1 MLQEAT
7 EEQAMAA
14 LDQLGITS
22 VHVAAATVDSSRFR
36 ELLAADP
43 ASGVK
48 RDKYGWT
55 PGHWATMANHAD
67 AVQRVL
73 AVAPGL
79 ADHMF
84 DSGGRI
90 IIHWAAIFG
99 HADIVRTLL
108 DAAPDTASAVD
119 ADSNTPLH
127 FAAGRGHLDVVQL
140 LLEAAPATA
149 APAQPSGMAPLHLA
163 AEGGH
168 LHVVQRLL
176 EAAPAAA
183 AAVTLEGSSTPL
195 HLAAVGGYLDVVQL
209 LLEAAPATAAAQDAL
224 GRTPLHRASR
234 GGYTRVIQLLLEA
247 APDVAAAVQTDGK
260 TPFSVAEL
268 PHEDEDDWDFFGEAD
283 DDPEAR
289 IAAASALLAAGPAES
304 VLADLCAA
312 APDIALR
319 LFPDFV
325 TSQAPLTDAQW
336 ALIPT
341 PCPGLG
347 RALPAALAH
356 STDQARQLVRHLPPE
371 DAQRLRARPE

>member
-127 FAAGRGHLDVVQL
+127 FAAGRGH
-140 LLEAAPATA
+140 
-149 APAQPSGMAPLHLA
+149 
-163 AEGGH
+163 
-168 LHVVQRLL
+168 
-176 EAAPAAA
+176 
-183 AAVTLEGSSTPL
+183 
-195 HLAAVGGYLDVVQL
+195 LDVVQL

-371 DAQRLRARPE
+371 DAQRLRCAALCLSRPQPQQRGSSGALPLYLDAAIQQRILLSALGS